1 MRLGSLLLF
10 APVLLTG
17 CVVPEPEPEAEP
29 VQDEVVE
36 AEQIDD
42 ADAVGQGMRVLPG
55 DRAMTADQRDACTKA
70 GGTVERRGMAQT
82 EVCVTPYADAGKIC
96 TDGDQCTGRC
106 IAEGRVGSAPG
117 ETVTGICQRDDQL
130 FGCYGIVEDGR
141 IEAGLCVD

>member
-29 VQDEVVE
+29 VQEGVAE
-36 AEQIDD
+36 AEQVDEAGI
-42 ADAVGQGMRVLPG
+42 VGQGMRVLPG
-55 DRAMTADQRDACTKA
+55 DRAMTADQRAACTKSGA
-70 GGTVERRGMAQT
+70 TVERRGMAQT
-82 EVCVTPYADAGKIC
+82 ELCVTPYADAGKTC

-106 IAEGRVGSAPG
+106 IAEGQVGSAPG

>member
-1 MRLGSLLLF
+1 MRLGGLLLF
-10 APVLLTG
+10 APVLLSG

-29 VQDEVVE
+29 VQEGV
-36 AEQIDD
+36 AETEQVDD
-42 ADAVGQGMRVLPG
+42 AGTVGQGMRVLPS
-55 DRAMTADQRDACTKA
+55 DRAMTADQRAACTKA

-82 EVCVTPYADAGKIC
+82 ELCVTPHADAGKIC

-106 IAEGRVGSAPG
+106 IAEGQVGSAPG